1 MKKFECINRGWGF
14 SLILVLVTTIYCVSA
29 EANTFRADSA
39 SVNFDTKKPDKD
51 KFQVSGSFEGLA
63 PDGFDSVT
71 LQFDTFEQTIPR
83 GSFNQKKDKFTYK
96 GDKGTQGISKMV
108 LDFGK
113 NEISAK
119 GENLNLSAI
128 SNPTKIRLAAGNFD
142 ECTMPLFSEKK
153 NKWEFNKEKDEQF
166 SCDGPPI
173 AGVVSSVFSD
183 KDDVYPTGRMVRIDI
198 EASPNGAGIVS
209 GTIQITSA
217 SQGYD
222 SGVQDL
228 TFGSLFYL
236 WDTTSLNPA
245 ADYLVEIELT
255 DSLGRTTTDD
265 SLDIELKPNPPVIN
279 KLVSQVDI
287 SVPALGIPVRV
298 VRTYLLDSGFD
309 GPMGFG
315 WTHTYLMH
323 IAETAPDGIV
333 KVFNSDGSGSFFES
347 NGDGSYEAPKG
358 DFRTLTKNADGTFQL
373 KGKFGDLFNFNAAG
387 KLTNIEDRN
396 GNVIALNY
404 DVIGLLETITDASGQ
419 TTTFSYDVNNRIS
432 AITDSAGRTVSY
444 GYDTAGNLISVTN
457 FGGYLTTYAYDTDHN
472 LTTVTDPA
480 GRQTF
485 YTINADDQM
494 ETVSGAGGENS
505 LTFQYGVPMANNM
518 TVTDALGNQTILTYD
533 NNASITKVTDPAGNT
548 TSMTYD
554 ADLNLTSRTDAAGN
568 QTIFTYDTWG
578 NVLTATDAQGN
589 TVTLAYESSFN
600 QVVSLIDANGNTT
613 SFGYDASRNLI
624 TRDYP
629 NGNTEIFSY
638 DDHGNLNSL
647 TDANGNTT
655 TFNYDTNGHLTTM
668 TYPDGTAETFTYGT
682 SGNIAS
688 KTDRMSQTINYAYD
702 LSGRVITKSYPDS
715 SSDSFVY
722 DAAGK
727 LVSAT
732 DENGTI
738 SFNYD
743 SLGRV
748 TQATYPGGEVVSY
761 GYDAASNRARLTYPD
776 GIALDYDYDSLNR
789 LTQISNSGQMVS
801 GYAYDQLSRVIRRE
815 LQNGTYSTYSYDPSN
830 RLLELINSK
839 STSEVISSFAYTY
852 DNVGNRLTMTAL
864 DGLTQYTYDA
874 INQLTNV
881 IYPDGSTTSY
891 NLDPAG
897 NRVSEVI
904 DGYAIDYTTNSL
916 NQYTDINGD
925 SYTYDA
931 NGNMTSKTTPSE
943 TTIYTY
949 DFDNRL
955 VQVDTVTE
963 TISYTYD
970 PFGRRTSKTT
980 ASGTTNYIHDGFR
993 VIMEKDDTHAVQAAY
1008 IYGIG
1013 IDEVL
1018 IMNRDGV
1025 DYFYSQD
1032 GLGSVADLTDS
1043 AENILESFTYDVY
1056 GVPSDVSSVG
1066 NPYFFTGREY
1076 ESETGLYYYRA
1087 RYYAP
1092 DIGRFLS
1099 ADPIG
1104 FLGGLNLNAYAGNS
1118 PINYVDPLGLY
1129 SIGGLLDKIG
1139 KGWRLNWCGETIS
1152 GGERIGK
1159 GGLGNRNV
1167 PPVNWFDW
1175 WCQAHDIEYCMAEHM
1190 LPDWFNGK
1198 LRDAGVIIVNL
1209 HVILGVTSE
1218 GFLRLHFGDGIFDLF
1233 DFRNYG
1239 PCVFTG
1245 DPTFIQ
1251 ISKQDSLHRKV
1262 ISALKNL
1269 IANIVVP
1276 HDSSLVRANVP
1287 IFGQT
1292 GGEDFKEYRVEYGE
1306 GDNPSEWF
1314 HINSSTKQQ
1323 TKKITPEDLDDVS
1336 DLTIHGNLATWDT
1349 GLKNYVYLPSH
1360 PKDHPINLKGTYTI
1374 RLVVTGNDGSTIEDR
1389 VTVNVANVIPNAW
1402 GGQATSK
1409 DGRVVLTVPEQAIM
1423 DSFRL
1428 ILIEAAKNERVG
1440 SPSERQ
1446 VIGNIYKVREPGEQ
1460 FTKEALL
1467 QIAYQKEEISDT
1479 NPNQLGIYGYNSKT
1493 KEWEYIDSKRDESRN
1508 TVIVRVRKLHPY
1520 YALMTSDLTGEGSV
1534 LVPVLQESSHVQQV
1548 STVPFHGYNLVRNTF
1563 EDGLGEWSNRDKEVG
1578 ATVTLDNTATFDET
1592 HAVRIT
1598 NTHVGGNFAV
1608 NVITTPF
1615 DVREYPLVQ
1624 FDYRIPSEVK
1634 TNILVKVSGRWYDIG
1649 FTDDPK
1655 ELNDKRVN
1663 IAHIGDINNVVA
1675 DDQWHTA
1682 RFNLYDM
1689 LRTKTGNT
1697 RAEAMIMAD
1706 WDVGGYMKLQFGKNA
1721 KDATYYI
1728 DNFTISREVT
1738 AGLKLNTDTIL
1749 VDNFNQKKE
1758 ANAIGGAIS
1767 TFSDG
1772 EIEHLKIDFSEVDA
1786 VGIGHSLEISYELPQ
1801 EKSYTCY
1808 ISELRNLDLR
1818 GYQTLTF
1825 FIKGTEN
1832 YQDLLVGLKDD
1843 SGNESKVLASDY
1855 LPEKIT
1861 TEWQRVTFP
1870 LVSFSNIKDWGR
1882 LENFSLSFENSLHSK
1897 GVVFIDN
1904 VEFHKGTRTYLVD
1917 NFERSD
1923 KKNSL
1928 GRKHYTFVNGAAA
1941 INGQHAKGSPNGI
1954 YRISY
1959 GGNIGAI
1966 KAYASDLKSFAGWA
1980 TELGGMNCSQCG
1992 TLSFRIKG
2000 AEGGENPSI
2009 YLDDGNF
2016 RWGLEIANY
2025 ASVTNSWQEVSIP
2038 ISEFSE
2044 YGVDLTHLAK
2054 LQFVL
2059 EGVKM
2064 SGTIY
2069 LDDIRFGPPEQ

>member
-1 MKKFECINRGWGF
+1 M
-14 SLILVLVTTIYCVSA
+14 ILL
-29 EANTFRADSA
+29 
-39 SVNFDTKKPDKD
+39 
-51 KFQVSGSFEGLA
+51 GML
-63 PDGFDSVT
+63 
-71 LQFDTFEQTIPR
+71 
-83 GSFNQKKDKFTYK
+83 
-96 GDKGTQGISKMV
+96 
-108 LDFGK
+108 
-113 NEISAK
+113 
-119 GENLNLSAI
+119 LSACGGGGDGGGGDTVAD
-128 SNPTKIRLAAGNFD
+128 NP
-142 ECTMPLFSEKK
+142 P
-153 NKWEFNKEKDEQF
+153 
-166 SCDGPPI
+166 
-173 AGVVSSVFSD
+173 VVSQVGSSVFSD
-183 KDDVYPTGRMVRIDI
+183 TDNVYPTGRVVRIDV
-198 EASPNGAGIVS
+198 EESSGATDIDS
-209 GTIQITSA
+209 GTIRITSA

-222 SGVQDL
+222 SGIQDL
-228 TFGSLFYL
+228 TFGSIFYN
-236 WDTTSLNPA
+236 WDTTALNPA
-245 ADYLVEIELT
+245 SDYIVEVAIT
-255 DSLGRTTTDD
+255 DDAGQTTTDD
-265 SLDIELKPNPPVIN
+265 SLVITLAPNPPAIN
-279 KLVSQVDI
+279 KLVSKIDI

-298 VRTYLLDSGFD
+298 LRTYLLDSGFD

-315 WTHTYLMH
+315 WTHTYLLH
-323 IAETAPDGIV
+323 TAETAPDDMV
-333 KVFNSDGSGSFFES
+333 KVFNADGSGSFFKP
-347 NGDGSYEAPKG
+347 NGDGTYEAPKG

-387 KLTNIEDRN
+387 KLTTIEDRH
-396 GNVIALNY
+396 GNVISLNY

-419 TTTFSYDVNNRIS
+419 ITTFSYDGNNRIAS
-432 AITDSAGRTVSY
+432 ITDPAGRSVFY
-444 GYDTAGNLISVTN
+444 GYDNAGNLTSVTN
-457 FGGYLTTYAYDTDHN
+457 IGGFETIYAYDAEHN

-480 GRQTF
+480 GRETF
-485 YTINADDQM
+485 YTINADDRL

-505 LTFQYGVPMANNM
+505 LTFQYGVPMANQM

-533 NNASITKVTDPAGNT
+533 NNASVTSITDPSGNT
-548 TSMTYD
+548 SSMTYNT
-554 ADLNLTSRTDAAGN
+554 DLNLTSSKDAAGN
-568 QTIFTYDTWG
+568 QTYFTYDNNG
-578 NVLTATDAQGN
+578 NILTATDTQGN
-589 TVTLAYESSFN
+589 TVTLTYEPLFN
-600 QVVSLIDANGNTT
+600 LVTSQIDANGNTT
-613 SFGYDASRNLI
+613 IFGYDANGNLI
-624 TRDYP
+624 SKDYP
-629 NGNTEIFSY
+629 NSNTEVFSY
-638 DDHGNLNSL
+638 DGYGKLSSL

-655 TFNYDTNGHLTTM
+655 TFDYDTNGNLTTM
-668 TYPDGTAETFTYGT
+668 TYSDGTEEVFSYDT
-682 SGNIAS
+682 SGNMIS
-688 KTDRMSQTINYAYD
+688 KTDRMNQTINYAYD
-702 LSGRVITKSYPDS
+702 LTGRIVTKSYPDNS
-715 SSDSFVY
+715 SVSFDY

-727 LVSAT
+727 LFSTT

-738 SFNYD
+738 SFEYD
-743 SLGRV
+743 SAGRIEKV
-748 TQATYPGGEVVSY
+748 TYPGGEVVSY
-761 GYDAASNRARLTYPD
+761 VYDAISNRTRLTYPD
-776 GIALDYDYDSLNR
+776 GMTLDYVYDSLNR
-789 LTQISNSGQMVS
+789 LTRISESGHMVA
-801 GYAYDQLSRVIRRE
+801 GYTYDQLGRVIRRE
-815 LQNGTYSTYSYDPSN
+815 LQNGTYSTYNYDPSN
-830 RLLELINSK
+830 RLLKLINSK
-839 STSEVISSFAYTY
+839 STAEVISRFAYTY
-852 DNVGNRLTMTAL
+852 DNAGNRLTMTTL
-864 DGLTQYTYDA
+864 DGLTQYAYDA
-874 INQLTNV
+874 IHQLNSV
-881 IYPDGSTTSY
+881 IYPDGSITSY
-891 NLDPAG
+891 NYDPAG
-897 NRVSEVI
+897 NRISEVV
-904 DGYAIDYTTNSL
+904 DGNAINYVTNDL
-916 NQYTDINGD
+916 NQYTNVAGD
-925 SYTYDA
+925 VYTYDA
-931 NGNMTSKTTPSE
+931 NGNMTSKTTPSG

-949 DFDNRL
+949 DFENRL
-955 VQVDTVTE
+955 IHVDTATE
-963 TISYTYD
+963 TIAYTYD
-970 PFGRRTSKTT
+970 PLGRRTSKNTSSGMT
-980 ASGTTNYIHDGFR
+980 AFIYDDKR
-993 VIMEKDDTHAVQAAY
+993 VIMEKAAFGTVQATY
-1008 IYGIG
+1008 IYGIRV
-1013 IDEVL
+1013 DEVL
-1018 IMNRDGV
+1018 VMNRGDI
-1025 DYFYSQD
+1025 DYYYMQD
-1032 GLGSVADLTDS
+1032 GIGSVSDISDFS
-1043 AENILESFTYDVY
+1043 ENIIESFFYDAY
-1056 GVPSDVSSVG
+1056 GKPSNQSNVG
-1066 NPYFFTGREY
+1066 NPYLYTGREF
-1076 ESETGLYYYRA
+1076 ESEIGMYFYRA
-1087 RYYAP
+1087 RYYYP
-1092 DIGRFLS
+1092 EIGRFITT
-1099 ADPIG
+1099 DPIG
-1104 FLGGLNLNAYAGNS
+1104 FEGGNNFYSYVSNN
-1118 PINYVDPLGLY
+1118 PINFVDPDG
-1129 SIGGLLDKIG
+1129 
-1139 KGWRLNWCGETIS
+1139 
-1152 GGERIGK
+1152 
-1159 GGLGNRNV
+1159 
-1167 PPVNWFDW
+1167 
-1175 WCQAHDIEYCMAEHM
+1175 
-1190 LPDWFNGK
+1190 
-1198 LRDAGVIIVNL
+1198 LRDEAPWNQGGRCAIAKMKCNIVCYL
-1209 HVILGVTSE
+1209 T
-1218 GFLRLHFGDGIFDLF
+1218 FGTDIPFTGSITCRECRAWQKKECGD
-1233 DFRNYG
+1233 RNG
-1239 PCVFTG
+1239 DNNGGNGSATAG

-1251 ISKQDSLHRKV
+1251 TSKKGNLQKICNETDISSNSLY
-1262 ISALKNL
+1262 
-1269 IANIVVP
+1269 ANISVP
-1276 HDSSLVRANVP
+1276 NEASLVRASVP
-1287 IFGQT
+1287 IFGQAY
-1292 GGEDFKEYRVEYGE
+1292 GKDFKEYRVEFGE
-1306 GDNPSEWF
+1306 GKNPSEWF
-1314 HINSSTKQQ
+1314 HIYTASIPQSKE
-1323 TKKITPEDLDDVS
+1323 ITPEDLDDS
-1336 DLTIHGNLATWDT
+1336 LDLTIHGNLATWDT
-1349 GLKNYVYLPSH
+1349 GLENYVYLPSH

-1374 RLVVTGNDGSTIEDR
+1374 RLVVTGNDGSSVEDR
-1389 VTVNVANVIPNAW
+1389 VTVDVANVIPNAI
-1402 GGQATSK
+1402 GGNVRGK
-1409 DGRVVLTVPEQAIM
+1409 DGKVVLFVPEQAIM

-1428 ILIEAAKNERVG
+1428 ILIKPTENELVD
-1440 SPSERQ
+1440 SPPERQ
-1446 VIGNIYKVREPGEQ
+1446 VIGNIYEVKELGEQ

-1467 QIAYQKEEISDT
+1467 QIAYLKEELGDKDL
-1479 NPNQLGIYGYNSKT
+1479 NRLGIYGYNSKT
-1493 KEWEYIDSKRDESRN
+1493 KKWEYLDSTRDEHAN
-1508 TVIVRVRKLHPY
+1508 VVFAKVRKLHAY

-1534 LVPVLQESSHVQQV
+1534 LEPALQERSHIQQV
-1548 STVPFHGYNLVRNTF
+1548 STVPFHGHNLVRNTF
-1563 EDGLGEWSNRDKEVG
+1563 EDGLGEWSNRDNEVG

-1592 HAVRIT
+1592 HAVKIT
-1598 NTHVGGNFAV
+1598 NAHVGGNFAV

-1624 FDYRIPSEVK
+1624 FDYRIPPEVK

-1655 ELNDKRVN
+1655 ELEDKRVN
-1663 IAHIGDINNVVA
+1663 ISHIGDINNVVA

-1861 TEWQRVTFP
+1861 TEWQRVTLP

-1917 NFERSD
+1917 NFERID

-1941 INGQHAKGSPNGI
+1941 INGQHAQGSPNGI

>member
-1 MKKFECINRGWGF
+1 M
-14 SLILVLVTTIYCVSA
+14 ILL
-29 EANTFRADSA
+29 
-39 SVNFDTKKPDKD
+39 
-51 KFQVSGSFEGLA
+51 GML
-63 PDGFDSVT
+63 
-71 LQFDTFEQTIPR
+71 
-83 GSFNQKKDKFTYK
+83 
-96 GDKGTQGISKMV
+96 
-108 LDFGK
+108 
-113 NEISAK
+113 
-119 GENLNLSAI
+119 LSACGGGGDGGGGDTVTDNPPVI
-128 SNPTKIRLAAGNFD
+128 SQVG
-142 ECTMPLFSEKK
+142 
-153 NKWEFNKEKDEQF
+153 
-166 SCDGPPI
+166 
-173 AGVVSSVFSD
+173 SSVFSD
-183 KDDVYPTGRMVRIDI
+183 TDNVYPTGRVVRIDV
-198 EASPNGAGIVS
+198 EESSGATHIDS
-209 GTIQITSA
+209 GTIRITSA

-222 SGVQDL
+222 SGIQDL
-228 TFGSLFYL
+228 TFGSIFYH
-236 WDTTSLNPA
+236 WDTTDVNPA
-245 ADYLVEIELT
+245 SDYIVKVAIT
-255 DSLGRTTTDD
+255 DDAGQTTTDD
-265 SLDIELKPNPPVIN
+265 SLVITLAPNPPAIN
-279 KLVSQVDI
+279 KLVSEVDI
-287 SVPALGIPVRV
+287 SVPAQGLPVRV

-309 GPMGFG
+309 STLGFG

-323 IAETAPDGIV
+323 VVETGDGLV
-333 KVFNSDGSGSFFES
+333 KVFNADGSGSFFER
-347 NGDGSYEAPKG
+347 NGDGTYDPPKG
-358 DFRTLTKNADGTFQL
+358 DFRTLSKASDGTFEL
-373 KGKFGDLFNFNAAG
+373 KGKSGTRFHFSAAG
-387 KLTNIEDRN
+387 MLASVEDRN
-396 GNVIALNY
+396 GNTVTLVY
-404 DVIGLLETITDASGQ
+404 DTQGFLETITDASGQ
-419 TTTFSYDVNNRIS
+419 ITTFSYDANNRIAS
-432 AITDSAGRTVSY
+432 ITDPAGRCVSY
-444 GYDTAGNLISVTN
+444 GYDNTGNLISVTN
-457 FGGYLTTYAYDTDHN
+457 IGGFETIYAYDTDHN

-485 YTINADDQM
+485 YTINADDWI

-505 LTFQYGVPMANNM
+505 LTFQYGVPMANQM

-533 NNASITKVTDPAGNT
+533 NNASITSITDPSGNT

-554 ADLNLTSRTDAAGN
+554 TDLNLTSRTDATGN
-568 QTIFTYDTWG
+568 QTNLTYDTQG

-589 TVTLAYESSFN
+589 TVTLTYEPLFN
-600 QVVSLIDANGNTT
+600 QVTSLIDANGNTT
-613 SFGYDASRNLI
+613 SFGYDASGNLI
-624 TRDYP
+624 TRGYP
-629 NGNTEIFSY
+629 NGNTENFSY
-638 DDHGNLNSL
+638 DTYGKLSNL
-647 TDANGNTT
+647 TDSNGNTT
-655 TFNYDTNGHLTTM
+655 TFDYDTNGNLTTM
-668 TYPDGTAETFTYGT
+668 TYPDGSAEMVTYDAFW
-682 SGNIAS
+682 NLNS
-688 KTDRMSQTINYAYD
+688 KIDRKNQIINYTYD
-702 LSGRVITKSYPDS
+702 LSGRLITKLYPNN

-722 DAAGK
+722 DSTGK
-727 LVSAT
+727 LLSAT
-732 DENGTI
+732 DENGVI
-738 SFNYD
+738 SFSYD
-743 SLGRV
+743 SLGRIAQV
-748 TQATYPGGEVVSY
+748 TYPGGGVVSY
-761 GYDAASNRARLTYPD
+761 GYDATSNRTRLTYPD
-776 GIALDYDYDSLNR
+776 GMVLDYDYDSLNR
-789 LTQISNSGQMVS
+789 LTQINNSGQMVA
-801 GYAYDQLSRVIRRE
+801 GYTYDQLSRVIRRE
-815 LQNGTYSTYSYDPSN
+815 LQNGTFSTYSYDPSN

-839 STSEVISSFAYTY
+839 STSEVISSFVYTY
-852 DNVGNRLTMTAL
+852 DNVGNRLTMTTL
-864 DGLTQYTYDA
+864 DGLTQYAYDA
-874 INQLTNV
+874 IHQLTNV

-897 NRVSEVI
+897 NRLSEVV
-904 DGYAIDYTTNSL
+904 DGNSIDYTTNNL
-916 NQYTDINGD
+916 NQYTDVNGD

-931 NGNMTSKTTPSE
+931 NGNMTSKTTPSG

-949 DFDNRL
+949 DFENRL
-955 VQVDTVTE
+955 IQVDTVTE

-980 ASGTTNYIHDGFR
+980 ASGTTRYIHDGFR
-993 VIMEKDDTHAVQAAY
+993 VIMEKDDSDTIEAAY
-1008 IYGIG
+1008 IHGIW

-1018 IMNRDGV
+1018 VMKRGGV

-1032 GLGSVADLTDS
+1032 GLGSVSDITDLSENTD
-1043 AENILESFTYDVY
+1043 ESFAYDAY
-1056 GVPSDVSSVG
+1056 GLPSNVSSVG
-1066 NPYFFTGREY
+1066 NPYLFTGREY
-1076 ESETGLYYYRA
+1076 EPETGLYYYRA
-1087 RYYAP
+1087 RYYDP
-1092 DIGRFLS
+1092 EIGRFL
-1099 ADPIG
+1099 AEDPIG
-1104 FLGGLNLNAYAGNS
+1104 FYGGDFNLNSYVRNNPTNLIDPSGLAWIGRTK
-1118 PINYVDPLGLY
+1118 PGVFLWHRHIFFDKPVTINGHEYND
-1129 SIGGLLDKIG
+1129 IGFAHGGFPFGGPGGILWGQDSNNYNTEISDLDDNVIAQAIAEVGEPNYFPGIYDCRHWIDDVLKIYG
-1139 KGWRLNWCGETIS
+1139 QLK
-1152 GGERIGK
+1152 
-1159 GGLGNRNV
+1159 
-1167 PPVNWFDW
+1167 D
-1175 WCQAHDIEYCMAEHM
+1175 
-1190 LPDWFNGK
+1190 
-1198 LRDAGVIIVNL
+1198 
-1209 HVILGVTSE
+1209 
-1218 GFLRLHFGDGIFDLF
+1218 GDGSLS
-1233 DFRNYG
+1233 
-1239 PCVFTG
+1239 TG

-1251 ISKQDSLHRKV
+1251 TSKKESIHNKPISNS
-1262 ISALKNL
+1262 KNL
-1269 IANIVVP
+1269 IANIAVP
-1276 HDSSLVRANVP
+1276 HEASLVRANAP
-1287 IFGQT
+1287 IFGQAY
-1292 GGEDFKEYRVEYGE
+1292 GKAFKEYRVEYGA
-1306 GDNPSEWF
+1306 GKNPSEWF
-1314 HINSSTKQQ
+1314 HIYTSTKPQ
-1323 TKKITPEDLDDVS
+1323 TKKITPEDLDDS
-1336 DLTIHGNLATWDT
+1336 LDLTIYGNLATWDT

-1374 RLVVTGNDGSTIEDR
+1374 RLVVTGNDGSMAEDR
-1389 VTVNVANVIPNAW
+1389 VTVDVANVIPNAW

-1409 DGRVVLTVPEQAIM
+1409 DERVVLFVPEQAIM

-1440 SPSERQ
+1440 SQSERQ
-1446 VIGNIYKVREPGEQ
+1446 IIGNIYEVREPGEQ
-1460 FTKEALL
+1460 FTKAALL
-1467 QIAYQKEEISDT
+1467 HMAYHKEKVGNTRLS
-1479 NPNQLGIYGYNSKT
+1479 QLGIYGYNSKT
-1493 KEWEYIDSKRDESRN
+1493 KKWEYLDSTRDEHAN
-1508 TVIVRVRKLHPY
+1508 VVFAKVRKLHTY
-1520 YALMTSDLTGEGSV
+1520 YALMTSEVTGEGSV
-1534 LVPVLQESSHVQQV
+1534 EASVSQKRSHIQQAN
-1548 STVPFHGYNLVRNTF
+1548 TIPGYGHTLVRNTF
-1563 EDGLGEWSNRDKEVG
+1563 EESLGDWSNRDNEVG
-1578 ATVTLDNTATFDET
+1578 ASVTLDNTATFDET
-1592 HAVRIT
+1592 HAIKIT
-1598 NTHVGGNFAV
+1598 NTHVAGNFAV

-1624 FDYRIPSEVK
+1624 FDYRIPPEVK
-1634 TNILVKVSGRWYDIG
+1634 TNFLVKVSGRWYDIG
-1649 FTDDPK
+1649 FTDELK

-1675 DDQWHTA
+1675 DDQWHTT

-1689 LRTKTGNT
+1689 LKTKTGNT
-1697 RAEAMIMAD
+1697 HAEAIIMAD

-1728 DNFTISREVT
+1728 DNFSISREVT

-1758 ANAIGGAIS
+1758 ANAIGGTIS

-1801 EKSYTCY
+1801 KKSYTCY

-1843 SGNESKVLASDY
+1843 SGNESKVLASNY

-1917 NFERSD
+1917 NFERPD